1 MFETSGAE
9 PAFRMALDATSV
21 TGRVILIGQNRYQ
34 TTLTSRELVQRQITV
49 SGSLIYDHP
58 HDFATTVEACQTHAD
73 ELAAVMAAAYKPAE
87 AQRAF
92 TEARNVA
99 GKSWL
104 DLTAGW
110 TR

>member
-1 MFETSGAE
+1 
-9 PAFRMALDATSV
+9 MALDATSV
-21 TGRVILIGQNRYQ
+21 TGRVILIGQNRDQ
-34 TTLTSRELVQRQITV
+34 TTLASRELVQRQITV

-58 HDFATTVEACQTHAD
+58 QDFATTVEACQTHAD

-87 AQRAF
+87 AHRAF

-104 DLTAGW
+104 DLTSGW